1 MHTYP
6 RNPLLVYIKR
16 TKQEKRQ
23 GEESWRRKKEIKRE
37 ACIFSYSCWDMWA
50 AAALVL
56 AAAGP
61 EMPVLLLLLL
71 ARGITGSA
79 RGLQLKGRR
88 RFTLS
93 TRFTCAIEKEEMR
106 V

>member
-1 MHTYP
+1 MEE
-6 RNPLLVYIKR
+6 
-16 TKQEKRQ
+16 EKRN
-23 GEESWRRKKEIKRE
+23 KKRSLY
-37 ACIFSYSCWDMWA
+37 IFVFLLGYVGCC
-50 AAALVL
+50 ALVL

-61 EMPVLLLLLL
+61 EMPVLLLLL

>member
-1 MHTYP
+1 MHTYR

-37 ACIFSYSCWDMWA
+37 ACIFSYSCWDMW

-93 TRFTCAIEKEEMR
+93 TRFTCAIEKEKMR